1 MSVSQRID
9 TKVSNDVVVFP
20 RRSFFSSSIF
30 FVFRLQME
38 KVAKKATKKVTFQEQ
53 RKTRAR
59 QPDVDTRE
67 PHTSSDAGRDDDA
80 TTVTLSS
87 AAVEKNSPRQVTLD
101 TPEETRENETS
112 PNASAIEKVQEED
125 GKESFFAAMEQAI
138 EEDVKTAFGSAPVYN
153 TVRDATFWGKIDVNI
168 TPFRYAYKYGIAFGE
183 DFMNKHFPKDLD
195 VEGMF
200 IVKIAMPSLNYF
212 FSLGHAGFFAYSNEP
227 VQIKHAPVVCKQE
240 HRRLSRFLHMI
251 DPKNEFHLR
260 PAWYFIDAE
269 KANAAMIKCP
279 DADELRRLDAKVKKD
294 INEEFRQ
301 ELKRRA
307 YFKMLLKKEW
317 DSVIRKRKILSSEG
331 AKLPPIPE
339 DGTLPP
345 EPKRSKLA
353 ELRRRYVNGISGR
366 AAAVTR
372 GGIEQ
377 CTSMSKIQR
386 QLMPLVRETTAT
398 TITTTTTTVQRSS
411 SADKKRV
418 DEEYDDDDLM
428 ESISGEM
435 EASAYSDEEN
445 GDEEEEEEKKEGRDI
460 DHDEGDDEECADADR
475 DEKNKEEYEGLFGSG
490 DDT

>member
-1 MSVSQRID
+1 MENI
-9 TKVSNDVVVFP
+9 TK
-20 RRSFFSSSIF
+20 
-30 FVFRLQME
+30 
-38 KVAKKATKKVTFQEQ
+38 KVTKKVTFQEQ

-59 QPDVDTRE
+59 QVDVNTRD
-67 PHTSSDAGRDDDA
+67 PHTSSDVRRDDDQ

-87 AAVEKNSPRQVTLD
+87 VAIETNASSRQVTLD
-101 TPEETRENETS
+101 TSEETR
-112 PNASAIEKVQEED
+112 PNTPVTEKSQEEED

-138 EEDVKTAFGSAPVYN
+138 DEDVKTAFGSAPVYN
-153 TVRDATFWGKIDVNI
+153 TVKDATFWGKIDVNI

-183 DFMNKHFPKDLD
+183 DFMNKHLPKDLD

-212 FSLGHAGFFAYSNEP
+212 FSLGHAGFFAYGNEP

-331 AKLPPIPE
+331 AKLPSIPE

-377 CTSMSKIQR
+377 RTSMSKIQR